1 MSRTRNVTI
10 SGAEFGSANET
21 IQHTEASG
29 RGEAIRVGGK
39 VLVVEQAE
47 ADRLAAAGVE
57 FAYLEV
63 HKAADGTER
72 IMTIPV
78 ND

>member
-1 MSRTRNVTI
+1 MSRTKNVTI
-10 SGAEFGSANET
+10 SGIEFPNANEA

-29 RGEAIRVGGK
+29 RGSAISIGDK

-47 ADRLAAAGVE
+47 ADRLAIAGVE
-57 FAYLEV
+57 FAYLVDHEMP
-63 HKAADGTER
+63 DGSHR

>member
-1 MSRTRNVTI
+1 MARTKNVRI
-10 SGAEFGSANET
+10 SGMEFADANEA

-29 RGEAIRVGGK
+29 RGEAISVGGK

-47 ADRLAAAGVE
+47 ADRLTSIGVE
-57 FAYLEV
+57 FAYLVDHEMP
-63 HKAADGTER
+63 DGSHR

-78 ND
+78 NE